1 MKGRV
6 ATTDQAPDSLESF
19 AGTVDPQ
26 GHMSGYRITAAC
38 AAVIVLTLIFIPW
51 GRRVTAEVR
60 LSPNEFVSSVRGE
73 ADGNITQLRVADGQR
88 VEAGEIVAVVSDT
101 VGSQHLPEL
110 RQEALRILRLSQE
123 GRAVVRNGAWLETPE
138 ALKASYVS
146 LRANVDRYALLSDN
160 NYVELE
166 AATRA
171 ARGGELRRQMQML
184 DEQVGLVDQS
194 AQVSAADYQ
203 MRLKLRQE
211 GWGSLAMARDAERRL
226 IEENRRAKEMRQAR
240 MELSGAIAQLSRQSD
255 LDRAQR
261 SASLREARTAVAA
274 AAGELVDKL
283 DAYEARHGVRART
296 KGQIA
301 FVGPVKVGDYVRAG
315 QDLAVVAEGAEP
327 LAAVGQ
333 IGSRASGGVAPGQRA
348 EIELPGFP
356 RAEYGHLE
364 GVVARTWKVEGA
376 SGYAVM
382 LRLQNGWRTNRGIP
396 IPPRVN
402 QRAIAHIH
410 IDSDNLLDRMALIL
424 GGARNVM
431 RPRPHPEASVG

>member
-6 ATTDQAPDSLESF
+6 ATTDKAPDSLESF

-38 AAVIVLTLIFIPW
+38 SAVIALTLILIPW
-51 GRRVTAEVR
+51 GRRVTVEVR

-73 ADGNITQLRVADGQR
+73 ADGNIIQLRVADGQR

-101 VGSQHLPEL
+101 VGSQRLPEL
-110 RQEALRILRLSQE
+110 RQEALRILRLCQE
-123 GRAVVRNGAWLETPE
+123 GRTVRNDAWLETPE
-138 ALKASYVS
+138 ALKASYAS
-146 LRANVDRYALLSDN
+146 LRASVDRYSLLSDN

-171 ARGGELRRQMQML
+171 ARSAELRRQMQIL
-184 DEQVGLVDQS
+184 NEQVSLVDRS

-211 GWGSLAMARDAERRL
+211 GWGSLPMARDAERRL
-226 IEENRRAKEMRQAR
+226 IEENRRAKEVRQTR

-261 SASLREARTAVAA
+261 SVSLREARTAAAA

-301 FVGPVKVGDYVRAG
+301 FIGPVKVGDYVRAG

-333 IGSRASGGVAPGQRA
+333 IGFRASGGVAPGQRA

-364 GVVARTWKVEGA
+364 GVVAKTWKVEGA
-376 SGYAVM
+376 SGYSVM
-382 LRLQNGWRTNRGIP
+382 LRLQNGWRTNRGIS

-424 GGARNVM
+424 GGVRNLM
-431 RPRPHPEASVG
+431 RRQPHLDASVG